1 MTTTET
7 LIDFKFQQIKALQER
22 IQQLEEELRL
32 EKLKNL
38 KHSQNDNF

>member
-32 EKLKNL
+32 EKLKNI
-38 KHSQNDNF
+38 KHN